1 MFNKI
6 KNLFTDKE
14 EIKPEDKEHSI
25 SLAVTAV
32 MIETMKADDVL
43 DDSEHQAIF
52 TAIENR
58 FKLSHQDVEAL
69 IEEAKAASEKAMDL
83 HQFTSLIIEHFTTEE
98 RIDILK
104 ELWLIAMAD
113 GEVDSYEEHLIRRIA
128 KLIGVYHGEFI
139 QAKIDARNERK

>member
-6 KNLFTDKE
+6 KNLFADKE

-32 MIETMKADDVL
+32 MIEIMHADDAL
-43 DDSEHQAIF
+43 DDAEHQTMF
-52 TAIENR
+52 TAIEKR
-58 FKLSHQDVEAL
+58 FKLTHAEVEAL

>member
-6 KNLFTDKE
+6 KKIFTDKE
-14 EIKPEDKEHSI
+14 EIKPENKEHSI

-43 DDSEHQAIF
+43 DDAEHQAIF
-52 TAIENR
+52 SAIENR